1 MDNKSNL
8 KLESSAKRFNKQV
21 TNFLN
26 DLHKI
31 LPSQKDIAVYQ
42 TQLETVKMMNS
53 QLLLQSF
60 IQFVYP
66 YKKQIM
72 EKDEQFFLKD
82 GNVQVEEDDLSK
94 AIHLRDLWQNKLR
107 KENKDIVWKY
117 FQVMVVLAEKAVL
130 ETSGNNLKNYDALK
144 Y

>member
-1 MDNKSNL
+1 
-8 KLESSAKRFNKQV
+8 
-21 TNFLN
+21 
-26 DLHKI
+26 
-31 LPSQKDIAVYQ
+31 
-42 TQLETVKMMNS
+42 MNS